1 MNDITAKNSL
11 PGNIEAHVRIENE
24 VAKIVADAAFIRR
37 ILGNLVSNAVQAM
50 PQGGKLS
57 ITAQKELNDIV
68 IKVRDTGVGIPEHAK
83 PELFTPLFTT
93 KSRGQGFGLAVCK
106 RLVEALN
113 GSITFWSEEGKGT
126 EFTVQLPSRKNK
138 P

>member
-1 MNDITAKNSL
+1 MRDLLTRFLRRLTLTAIMNDITAKSL
-11 PGNIEAHVRIENE
+11 PDNIKAHVRIETE

-37 ILGNLVSNAVQAM
+37 ILGNLISNAVQAM

-68 IKVRDTGVGIPEHAK
+68 IKVKDTGVGIPEHAK

-93 KSRGQGFGLAVCK
+93 KSRGQGFGLA
-106 RLVEALN
+106 RLQET
-113 GSITFWSEEGKGT
+113 S
-126 EFTVQLPSRKNK
+126 
-138 P
+138 